1 MKEINTEEN
10 NFRLIFQ
17 TCEYNEKLIKTLFNC
32 VKEKLEKDEIN
43 EITENSRKYFV
54 HRTALLDNMINEND
68 YYSQNLQSLFK
79 SDLKLFKKDIFLY
92 LVNCSNNDFSLIL
105 NRDLVDLIKKIKTQI
120 DNLKYKY
127 FSEVIDENEIKI
139 ELCTLM
145 TEVYNLVFEEI
156 YLENLYL
163 EINFYKQILIYK
175 LGLYHSIISILRF
188 IRLEE
193 TNLYNDSISSILGV
207 LKVISHDNP
216 FLIALNFNKTVVNL
230 FFPKSKTYKKDPNQ
244 MEFNQDILDFYVDQ
258 CKILFKYNYKIEF
271 KQLIDRIIPVIKI
284 NVFFFILFS
293 LIWII
298 LFLTKFS
305 QYSIIQ

>member
-1 MKEINTEEN
+1 M
-10 NFRLIFQ
+10 L
-17 TCEYNEKLIKTLFNC
+17 
-32 VKEKLEKDEIN
+32 DEQ
-43 EITENSRKYFV
+43 V
-54 HRTALLDNMINEND
+54 
-68 YYSQNLQSLFK
+68 QK
-79 SDLKLFKKDIFLY
+79 S
-92 LVNCSNNDFSLIL
+92 
-105 NRDLVDLIKKIKTQI
+105 
-120 DNLKYKY
+120 
-127 FSEVIDENEIKI
+127 
-139 ELCTLM
+139 
-145 TEVYNLVFEEI
+145 
-156 YLENLYL
+156 
-163 EINFYKQILIYK
+163 FYKQILIYK